1 MVGEPVVADFDGNGE
16 NEMVAE
22 FGHIENDSYKQYFVY
37 TNGTDTY
44 SFGEYDGGAL
54 YETEF
59 FIIETDN
66 GDHQFGFTSSWR
78 MAALGGQM
86 YTSGI
91 YKLNNNEAESM
102 LSAEFCSLDNVNKN
116 TIEVVYFEE
125 AVPGSTNVVKNEV
138 WTWNGTSYDKNI
150 KAE

>member
-1 MVGEPVVADFDGNGE
+1 
-16 NEMVAE
+16 
-22 FGHIENDSYKQYFVY
+22 
-37 TNGTDTY
+37 
-44 SFGEYDGGAL
+44 
-54 YETEF
+54 
-59 FIIETDN
+59 
-66 GDHQFGFTSSWR
+66 

-91 YKLNNNEAESM
+91 YKLTNNEAESM

-125 AVPGSTNVVKNEV
+125 AVSGSSNVVKNEV